1 MKDNQILLA
10 LESSCDDTSLAIF
23 QWTQLLALRTHTQL
37 IEHQETRWVVPES
50 AARLHADNIFPLLER
65 VLQDANIQLTQ
76 LDYIAC
82 TFEPWLVP
90 SLLVTKSVAKVL
102 SSRLGI
108 PLLPIHHI
116 EWHLFALL
124 LGRSLKEIDFPLLA
138 MTVSWGHN
146 EIYLWRSLYHFERVA
161 FTRDDSAGEAFDK
174 VSKMLGLP
182 FPGGPH
188 IARYAQAYRER
199 PGTWL
204 LPSFPIPK
212 FHLHNGIGEFSFS
225 WLKSAVKREID
236 LRLTKNGGLNETD
249 RCEIAYAFEEI
260 VTQYLSGALYT
271 MAEYYWEVESLWLCG
286 GVSANDRLR
295 EVIVSDKRYT
305 KYKQLTIPLEKR
317 FSLDNAAMIG
327 MRAYYTPKSQLE
339 E

>member
-1 MKDNQILLA
+1 MQDTEIFLA
-10 LESSCDDTSLAIF
+10 LESSCDDTSIAVF
-23 QWTQLLALRTHTQL
+23 QWTKLIAMRTHTQL

-50 AARLHADNIFPLLER
+50 AARLHADNIFPLLYE
-65 VLQDANIQLTQ
+65 VLQDARITLDQLS
-76 LDYIAC
+76 YIAC
-82 TFEPWLVP
+82 TFEPWLIP

-108 PLLPIHHI
+108 PLIPVHHI
-116 EWHLFALL
+116 EGHLFALL
-124 LGRSLKEIDFPLLA
+124 LGRSLEEIKFPVLA

-146 EIYLWRSLYHFERVA
+146 EIYLWKSLSDFERVA

-182 FPGGPH
+182 FPWGPH
-188 IARYAQAYRER
+188 IAYHASLYREK
-199 PGTWL
+199 WWEL
-204 LPSFPIPK
+204 LIPSFPLPK

-236 LRLTKNGGLNETD
+236 LRIAKNSGLTIAD

-260 VTQYLSGALYT
+260 VTHYLAWSFYT
-271 MAEYYWEVESLWLCG
+271 IAQCYPEVISLWLCG

-295 EVIVSDKRYT
+295 EVIVKDER
-305 KYKQLTIPLEKR
+305 YKQYHPLITPLEKR

-327 MRAYYTPKSQLE
+327 MRAYYDRKRS
-339 E
+339 

>member
-1 MKDNQILLA
+1 MKDSEIFLA
-10 LESSCDDTSLAIF
+10 LESSCDDTSLAVF
-23 QWTQLLALRTHTQL
+23 QWTKLLALRTHTQL

-50 AARLHADNIFPLLER
+50 AARLHADNIFPLLRE
-65 VLQDANIQLTQ
+65 VLQDAGITLDQLN
-76 LDYIAC
+76 YIAC

-102 SSRLGI
+102 SLRLGI
-108 PLLPIHHI
+108 PLLPVHHI
-116 EWHLFALL
+116 EGHLFALL
-124 LGRSLKEIDFPLLA
+124 LGRYVEDMNFPILV

-146 EIYLWRSLYHFERVA
+146 EIYLWKNLHCFERVA

-188 IARYAQAYRER
+188 IARYAQIYKEN
-199 PGTWL
+199 PWTSL
-204 LPSFPIPK
+204 LPSFPLPK
-212 FHLHNGIGEFSFS
+212 FHFQDGLGEFSFS

-236 LRLTKNGGLNETD
+236 IRMSNNGGLTESD
-249 RCEIAYAFEEI
+249 RCEIAYAFQEI
-260 VTQYLSGALYT
+260 VTQYLS
-271 MAEYYWEVESLWLCG
+271 ESLYRLAESYPEVQSLGLCG

-295 EVIVSDKRYT
+295 EVIIWDQRSL
-305 KYKQLTIPLEKR
+305 KYKQFIVPLEKR

-327 MRAYYTPKSQLE
+327 MRAYYSWGS
-339 E
+339 